1 MEAIHEQGDIE
12 VYISFHA
19 YAQKLLSS
27 WAVDFSI
34 IPDEPPTLAE
44 LQAAGAAAVQDR
56 IFDRMLICVANRR
69 WSKDESFD
77 NFAIS

>member
-1 MEAIHEQGDIE
+1 MAAWNSTIGAIHEQGDIE

-34 IPDEPPTLAE
+34 IPDEPPTLAQ
-44 LQAAGAAAVQDR
+44 LQAAGAAATQDR
-56 IFDRMLICVANRR
+56 IHHPHRLSQFGGNRCL
-69 WSKDESFD
+69 S
-77 NFAIS
+77 